1 MMESKMITALA
12 EALFAEHKAAKPY
25 HPFEESIRSTS
36 LRDAY
41 LIQEAFLKLLMEAG
55 RGHLAGY
62 KIALT
67 SKAMQEMCGV
77 DQPLAGAVLSSVIH
91 PSPVKLSY
99 ANFQHLGVE
108 FEVTVK
114 LGADLPAASGPHTR
128 QSVATAIAACIPSFE
143 LIEDRR
149 ADYRKLDAFTLI
161 ADNCW
166 NGGVV
171 LGTPVTEWHRVD
183 LENTPTRLQLNGEP
197 ADEGRVGDVM
207 GHPFEAVAW
216 LANMLN
222 QQGKML
228 KRDMLVMTGTS
239 IKTKF
244 PNAGD
249 TLYFLIEDM
258 GGVRLELTH

>member
-1 MMESKMITALA
+1 MMEPKMITALA
-12 EALFAEHKAAKPY
+12 EALFVEHKAAKPY
-25 HPFEESIRSTS
+25 HPFEESIRSAS

-67 SKAMQEMCGV
+67 SKAMQELCGV
-77 DQPLAGAVLSSVIH
+77 GQPLAGAVLSSVIH

-99 ANFQHLGVE
+99 GNFQHLGVE
-108 FEVTVK
+108 FEVAVK

-128 QSVATAIAACIPSFE
+128 QSVAAAIAACMPSFE
-143 LIEDRR
+143 LIEDRH
-149 ADYRKLDAFTLI
+149 ADYRELDAFTLV

-171 LGTPVTEWHRVD
+171 LGTPVTDWHRVD
-183 LENTPTRLQLNGEP
+183 LENAPTRLQLNDEP
-197 ADEGRVGDVM
+197 AGEGRVGDAM

-216 LANMLN
+216 LANLLN

-228 KRDMLVMTGTS
+228 KRDMLVMTGSS

-249 TLYFLIEDM
+249 TLYFLIEGM
-258 GGVRLELTH
+258 GGVRLELTY